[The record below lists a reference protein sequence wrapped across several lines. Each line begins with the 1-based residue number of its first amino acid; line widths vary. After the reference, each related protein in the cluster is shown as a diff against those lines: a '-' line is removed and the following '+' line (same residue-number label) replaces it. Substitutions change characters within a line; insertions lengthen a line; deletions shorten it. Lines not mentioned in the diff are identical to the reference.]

1 MFDHHHHYYCY
12 YCLFFITNLKGRV
25 IFFGSASDALK
36 YFIQELNYKVQGKLQ
51 NPAEFF
57 IDISSGRI
65 LSEGFKKPRQAE
77 DLEIQ
82 FSDSMY
88 AKRLTMMDMKKID
101 ESVAE
106 LRFYDWEFFKSVIN
120 PFNVRKDSV
129 YVSSKYTQIKMLLHR
144 SFISKIRDI
153 DEIFMNLGKSIALAI
168 ILGTVYYNKGD
179 LEAPF
184 FQYARVKAGP
194 LTIDNF
200 LLITAIITVLDNI
213 TVVTD
218 LCNRLQ
224 LYRIERASNVY
235 SPFPFLISS
244 ILMFFPFQF
253 IYHLP
258 YVVITYFMVH
268 LPHYSTYFI
277 YYLLITFLSKLGSYL
292 FAMSLAAI
300 IGDPVVALLIFPVT
314 FVLQIIFCGG
324 LRMIRDLPSHY
335 KWITDANF
343 LRWIYQGLLVNEWR
357 SYDTDDGDDV
367 FTENNYGNVLKLY
380 NFDDYDR
387 STVFLIASMFIIG
400 VTALLAY
407 GLRPPSKDLIQVT
420 NASDFVTVMSRT
432 GSRIPGMKT
441 LSRSSS
447 VNLAAGLGNTFQ
459 RMSSST
465 GLTRSSMK
473 GSGNDLAKQ
482 LLPDND
488 IGGGGYGD
496 DDDMVEQDAVMEYE
510 GAKNVEFYRLSTG
523 HTTASDG
530 CIIVFNNVECTVTLE
545 KSYINI
551 LKSMTTGLGKTSNA
565 DDNAST
571 GYLSV
576 NDDVAV
582 TSSAAAAAISKAN
595 NDEITLLHSVSGYIN
610 PSEMCVILGA
620 DGAGKTTLLDIL
632 AQRQRIGIKVKGK
645 ITYDG
650 KDMLKSSAY
659 VKKEMVY
666 LDELTV
672 REHIYYS
679 ALLLLDEHT
688 PLEKIEKRVD
698 KIMKMLGLVD
708 VQKSPIGNITKRG
721 ISSGQLKRLTIAIEI
736 VNLPDVMFLDEPTT
750 GLDST
755 MALEVMSAIRNIAN
769 QNRTIVCTVT
779 SPSEELYGL
788 FDTAL
793 FLTQGKDIYF
803 GPASEIVRFF
813 TVSPFQFKM
822 DDSMNSTDFILSIAN
837 CYIRADNGQLISNDQ
852 LSRYYYSTLN
862 YKAVKDTTDPPVL
875 VHTSIHEKRRASM
888 EVLMKK
894 NEFLHSP
901 EESKTAAAAV
911 GGVGVGDSSV
921 DGNWSSTDANAGIN
935 NGDKSSRIADEPNSL
950 KYQIKVLLERR
961 FVILKKD
968 ASNAI
973 GPIAR

>member
-1 MFDHHHHYYCY
+1 MLFILYYK
-12 YCLFFITNLKGRV
+12 LKGRV
-25 IFFGSASDALK
+25 IFFGSASDAQK

-65 LSEGFKKPRQAE
+65 LSDGFKKPRQAE

-82 FSDSMY
+82 FSDSSY

-153 DEIFMNLGKSIALAI
+153 DEISMNLGKSIALAI
-168 ILGTVYYNKGD
+168 ILGTVYYNQGD
-179 LEAPF
+179 LSTPF
-184 FQYARVKAGP
+184 FQYANVQSGP

-235 SPFPFLISS
+235 SPFPFLMSS

-268 LPHYSTYFI
+268 LPHYTTYFI

-300 IGDPVVALLIFPVT
+300 IGDPVIALLIFPVT

-324 LRMIRDLPSHY
+324 VRMIRDLPSHY
-335 KWITDANF
+335 RWITDANF
-343 LRWIYQGLLVNEWR
+343 LRWIYQGLMVNEWK

-400 VTALLAY
+400 VTTLFAY
-407 GLRPPSKDLIQVT
+407 GLRPPSKDLILVT

-432 GSRIPGMKT
+432 SSRIPGMKT

-447 VNLAAGLGNTFQ
+447 INLAAGLGNTFQ

-465 GLTRSSMK
+465 GLQRSSMK

-488 IGGGGYGD
+488 NTGYGD
-496 DDDMVEQDAVMEYE
+496 DDDDMIEQDAVMEYE

-530 CIIVFNNVECTVTLE
+530 CIIVFNNVECRAVLK
-545 KSYINI
+545 KSYINM
-551 LKSMTTGLGKTSNA
+551 LSSMTTVLGKTSD
-565 DDNAST
+565 DDNNTNT
-571 GYLSV
+571 GYLAV

-582 TSSAAAAAISKAN
+582 ATTTTTTSSSSSSATTTTTKA
-595 NDEITLLHSVSGYIN
+595 NDEITLLHGVSGYIN

-632 AQRQRIGIKVKGK
+632 AQRQRIGVTVTAGK

-650 KDMLKSSAY
+650 KDVLKSSAY

-672 REHIYYS
+672 KEHIYYS
-679 ALLLLDEHT
+679 ALLLLDEYT

-708 VQKSPIGNITKRG
+708 VQSSPIGNITKRG

-803 GPASEIVRFF
+803 GPASEIVRYF

-837 CYIRADNGQLISNDQ
+837 SYIRADNGQLISKDQ
-852 LSRYYYSTLN
+852 LSRYYHSTMN

-875 VHTSIHEKRRASM
+875 PQSTFHSKRRASM

-901 EESKTAAAAV
+901 EESKAAV
-911 GGVGVGDSSV
+911 AASGGGGGTTTTDTK
-921 DGNWSSTDANAGIN
+921 DGANDGS
-935 NGDKSSRIADEPNSL
+935 KSSNRLVDEPNSL
-950 KYQIKVLLERR
+950 KHQIKVLLERR